1 MFLDLKKNIA
11 REMILAI
18 FISLVT
24 ITIIFKFTNTS
35 VTYQALSSINVAF
48 VILAIILQALS
59 WVFWSL
65 RIQILS
71 KLVAQEVSFGLAMQ
85 TTLASLF
92 VASLT
97 PSTAGGEPVRI
108 KMLADNGMSYGSAM
122 TIVLAERLLD
132 SFLFLAALAACLLL
146 TNFVIG
152 VGLEIGGIFLVLII
166 LLMIFL
172 WELIKRPDRISRL
185 FDWIRR
191 KRGNGKTIDFIEK
204 QAWLFREADIN
215 LIKEARKEMPAMA
228 AVTVII
234 WTCEFLIP
242 SILLIGLN
250 QSPSLLYSITAQII
264 ITIIS
269 LLPLTP
275 GSSGIAEFSM
285 SYIYGK
291 FVPTYLLGILVA
303 LWRLITYFMG
313 LLVGAVYVTIWLKH
327 FINTPGE

>member
-1 MFLDLKKNIA
+1 MALDFRKNTGRKI
-11 REMILAI
+11 ILAV
-18 FISLVT
+18 FISLFT
-24 ITIIFKFTNTS
+24 IIIIFKFTNTN
-35 VTYQALSSINVAF
+35 VTYQALSSINTAS

-59 WVFWSL
+59 WIFWSL

-71 KLVAQEVSFGLAMQ
+71 KLVAQEVSFSLAMQ

-122 TIVLAERLLD
+122 TVVLAERLLD
-132 SFLFLAALAACLLL
+132 SFLFLIALAACLML
-146 TNFVIG
+146 TNFVTG
-152 VGLEIGGIFLVLII
+152 VGLEIGGIFLILII
-166 LLMIFL
+166 LLIIFL
-172 WELIKRPDRISRL
+172 WELIKRPDRISRI
-185 FDWIRR
+185 FNWVRR

-215 LIKEARKEMPAMA
+215 LIKEARREMPAMA
-228 AVTVII
+228 AVTMII
-234 WTCEFLIP
+234 WICEFLIP

-275 GSSGIAEFSM
+275 GSSGVAEFSM
-285 SYIYGK
+285 SYIYGM

-303 LWRLITYFMG
+303 LWRLITYFIG
-313 LLVGAVYVTIWLKH
+313 LLVGAVYVTIWLGH
-327 FINTPGE
+327 FVDKPE